1 MRHKIILILL
11 LLVTLYAKAGE
22 KNRIPNANV
31 VSIFL
36 TQLLPFELFS
46 KKFCLNISELGLEIV

>member
-1 MRHKIILILL
+1 MKTECSMSYGRLDNVCEMWLFVFGCFVLLRNKI
-11 LLVTLYAKAGE
+11 
-22 KNRIPNANV
+22 
-31 VSIFL
+31 SL